1 MYTRKK
7 TNESGFTV
15 IEVLV
20 SAAVSAMI
28 MAGIYTFMKGVS
40 SMNRILSASIQAQN
54 EARKVLKPMAGEIR
68 DASDS
73 STGTYPIETAG
84 NFTFTFYSNID
95 SDTQRERVRYFLD
108 GTILKKGITQ
118 AAGSPLTYDTGTEVV
133 TEVIHNIANG
143 LTPIFSYYDRN
154 YTGTEA
160 ALSTPIV
167 IPDVRLVKIN
177 IIIDPYASSSPT
189 PTSVVTQVSLRN
201 LKDN

>member
-1 MYTRKK
+1 MYTKK
-7 TNESGFTV
+7 TNERGFTV

-54 EARKVLKPMAGEIR
+54 EARKVLKPMTGEIR

-73 STGTYPIETAG
+73 STGTYPIESAS
-84 NFTFTFYSNID
+84 NFAFTFYSNID
-95 SDTQRERVRYFLD
+95 TDTQKERVRYFLD

-118 AAGSPLTYDTGTEVV
+118 AEGSPLAYNTGTEVI
-133 TEVIHNIANG
+133 TEVIHNMANG
-143 LTPIFSYYDRN
+143 LTPIFTYYDRN
-154 YTGTEA
+154 YTGTQSP
-160 ALSTPIV
+160 LSTPIV